1 MPRALLADDDFS
13 GRDICRLRLEAA
25 GFAISTAD
33 GGLPA
38 LADARARPPDLIVLD
53 AHMPDMDGPEVCRAL
68 KADPATAGV
77 PVLILTACPPDEAEA
92 LRRSCGAEACLS
104 KPADP
109 KTLIA
114 TALRITSGGGG

>member
-1 MPRALLADDDFS
+1 MPRALLADDDMF
-13 GRDICRLRLEAA
+13 GREICRMRLQAA
-25 GFAISTAD
+25 GFDISTVD

-38 LADARARPPDLIVLD
+38 LADARSRPPDLIVLD

-68 KADPATAGV
+68 KADPDTARV
-77 PVLILTACPPDEAEA
+77 PVLLLTACTPDEAEA

-114 TALRITSGGGG
+114 TALRMILGGGG